1 MEISKE
7 ILDLA
12 PWSTSMANLA
22 IACPWA
28 FDTKYRKKQKSV
40 EPAPEQ
46 QTVGNVVHK
55 ILEFAV
61 QDVPLSRVFK
71 QVLPSFDLTHNVKEM
86 VLTYRD
92 VIEDFLQRLVN
103 FKKQLKVTK
112 LFPEQK
118 LAITPTFTKCHFFD
132 KGGLFRGVIDLTLLL
147 ADKRAVVIDHKSGA
161 PKEIRHHQDQLE
173 SYAVI
178 LTSQMPEITAV
189 RAGLNSL
196 GGDPLP
202 NGKRII
208 WAREH
213 SAQHINTNLRS
224 SLIKFL
230 TKAATSAQSDEPRKG
245 WMCNWCGYK
254 SICPLYT

>member
-1 MEISKE
+1 MEIPKE
-7 ILDLA
+7 VLDLA

-55 ILEFAV
+55 ILEIAV
-61 QDVPLSRVFK
+61 QGPTLSHVFK
-71 QVLPSFDLTHNVKEM
+71 QVLPTFDLTHNTKEM

-92 VIEDFLQRLVN
+92 VIEDFLRRLES
-103 FKKQLKVTK
+103 FKVQMKVTK
-112 LFPEQK
+112 VFPERK
-118 LAITPTFTKCHFFD
+118 MAITPEFTECKFFD
-132 KGGLFRGVIDLTLLL
+132 KKGLFRGVIDLTLLL

-161 PKEIRHHQDQLE
+161 PKEIRHHQYQLE

-178 LTSQMPEITAV
+178 LTAQMPELTAV

-202 NGKRII
+202 NGKRIV

-254 SICPLYT
+254 PICPRYQ